1 MILQKKIKRK
11 LFSAFD
17 QFANPYRLTANF
29 EKNQKLLAN
38 SADKYSDLIYSW
50 KYDQFGYLK
59 KKTLPLNLF
68 IKNQKTFLVNKK
80 FRDLKK
86 INIVHASSS
95 YLYKGTEHIIKVLNN
110 LKKQGYNITF
120 KIFSDT
126 ENDKLRKFLK
136 KKCHIVIGQLYSLTP
151 GVFPTE
157 AMMDNCAVLTSASH
171 KYEPMLQGKKTPWIV
186 VDEDS
191 LEKKL
196 KDLLINKKKIQII
209 ANNCNKWARK
219 FHSYE
224 RSKIFLNKDL
234 EKLQVNS
241 I

>member
-11 LFSAFD
+11 LSSGFD
-17 QFANPYRLTANF
+17 QFANPYRLTDNF

-38 SADKYSDLIYSW
+38 TADQYSDLIFSW
-50 KYDQFGYLK
+50 KYDQLGYLK
-59 KKTLPLNLF
+59 KKTLPINYF
-68 IKNQKTFLVNKK
+68 IKNQKSIVVNKK

-95 YLYKGTEHIIKVLNN
+95 YLYKGTEVIIKVLKS
-110 LKKQGYNITF
+110 LKKQGYNISF
-120 KIFSDT
+120 KIFSEI
-126 ENDKLRKFLK
+126 ENTKLRKFLK
-136 KKCHIVIGQLYSLTP
+136 KKCHIAIGQLYSLTP

-196 KDLLINKKKIQII
+196 KDLLINKKKIPII

-224 RSKIFLNKDL
+224 NSKKILNKNL
-234 EKLQVNS
+234 EKL
-241 I
+241 